1 MAAHEERRT
10 TDGIKRR
17 SVLRGGLLVGVGL
30 ATAGI
35 ASAALTGTAKA
46 VSPQSNWAYCKNC
59 KGMWYPDGSSPGGVC
74 PAYPESG
81 VFGHVDSTSYRYELF
96 NSSSGGGSSP
106 GYQPNWHWCSQCS
119 GLWTTNQ
126 GGGFCPGAPSWIDH
140 HDAGPHTA
148 AGSFEYYLYFD
159 QVSGNNPQP
168 NWRWCGYCAGL
179 YFQGSSG
186 NQAGV
191 CPNPNAPGGYH
202 NEGSGSYNYSVD
214 WDGSF

>member
-1 MAAHEERRT
+1 MAAHVERRT

-30 ATAGI
+30 ATAGV

-46 VSPQSNWAYCKNC
+46 VSPQPNWAYCANC
-59 KGMWYPDGSSPGGVC
+59 KGMWYTGNNTAGNC
-74 PAYPESG
+74 PAYKDTGIE
-81 VFGHVDSTSYRYELF
+81 GHVKSPSYNYELF

-106 GYQPNWHWCSQCS
+106 GYQPNWYWCSQCQ
-119 GLWTTNQ
+119 GLWTANPSQ
-126 GGGFCPGAPSWIDH
+126 NCCPGYPLPNSKNF
-140 HDAGPHTA
+140 GPHTKV
-148 AGSFEYYLYFD
+148 GSYEYFLYFD
-159 QVSGNNPQP
+159 PESGNNPQP

-179 YFQGSSG
+179 YFQGASG

-191 CPNPNAPGGYH
+191 CCNFSAPGGYH
-202 NEGSGSYNYSVD
+202 NEGSGSDDYSID